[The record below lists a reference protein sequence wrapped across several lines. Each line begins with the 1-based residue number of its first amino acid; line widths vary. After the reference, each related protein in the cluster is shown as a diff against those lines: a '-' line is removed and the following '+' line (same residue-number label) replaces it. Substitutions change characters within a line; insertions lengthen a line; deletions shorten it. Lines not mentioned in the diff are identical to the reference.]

1 MFWIYEIECFVN
13 YMYVLIQI
21 LMLSNINKKI
31 IIKLSMTNSKNEKQ
45 IEINSL

>member
-1 MFWIYEIECFVN
+1 
-13 YMYVLIQI
+13 MYVLIQI

-45 IEINSL
+45 FEINSL